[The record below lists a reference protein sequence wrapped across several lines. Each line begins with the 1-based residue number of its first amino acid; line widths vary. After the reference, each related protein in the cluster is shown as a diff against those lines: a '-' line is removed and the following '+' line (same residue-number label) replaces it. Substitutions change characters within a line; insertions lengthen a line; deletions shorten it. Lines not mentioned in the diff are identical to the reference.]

1 MLLVSYTQVLC
12 HRKMLHVVGN
22 DFKLMFWLFVVTSQG
37 QMEALCNY
45 LALPSNLFQLFQEH
59 REPVTPLLQR

>member
-1 MLLVSYTQVLC
+1 MSELIS
-12 HRKMLHVVGN
+12 
-22 DFKLMFWLFVVTSQG
+22 FLFFIVTPQG

-59 REPVTPLLQR
+59 REVISPLLQR